1 MQPTPDQADE
11 AFHNDIAAPLH
22 RCAPLFIL
30 HELFDQW
37 GALCIPHMDEIGR
50 LPPGF
55 MMLQI
60 GDERRFFHEDD
71 LRSMLRD
78 LHAELVKQQETN
90 SKPLFDA

>member
-1 MQPTPDQADE
+1 MHPTPDQADE
-11 AFHNDIAAPLH
+11 AFHNAIAAPLH
-22 RCAPLFIL
+22 RCAPLVIL

-37 GALCIPHMDEIGR
+37 GNLCSPQTTEDGN

-60 GDERRFFHEDD
+60 GSERRFFHQDD

-78 LHAELVKQQETN
+78 LHAELLKQQETN
-90 SKPLFDA
+90 SLPLAAS